1 MLRKML
7 CRGDFEHLSGILR
20 HLSVSHGTLACF
32 PEALLA
38 FEADSYT
45 TRLKAKNG
53 ISAIWDG
60 GLAVQGH
67 F

>member
-1 MLRKML
+1 M
-7 CRGDFEHLSGILR
+7 ILR
-20 HLSVSHGTLACF
+20 TFPAFGGSWCVSHGTLACF
-32 PEALLA
+32 PESLLA
-38 FEADSYT
+38 FEADSYS